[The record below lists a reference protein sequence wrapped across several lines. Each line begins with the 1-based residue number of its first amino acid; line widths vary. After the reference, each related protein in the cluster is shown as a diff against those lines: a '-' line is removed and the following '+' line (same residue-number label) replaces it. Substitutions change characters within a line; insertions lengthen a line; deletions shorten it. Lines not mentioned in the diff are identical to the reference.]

1 MTLYFKSATIYTSI
15 ICATNYERWI
25 YPMNDVLKKLSA
37 IGIVPVVVIND
48 ADKAVP
54 LAKALVEGGIPCA
67 EVTFR
72 TAAAEEAIKRMAA
85 EVPELIVGAGTVL
98 TKEQAD
104 KAIAA
109 GSQFLVSP
117 GLDPEIVEYCNEK
130 GYLITPGTAN
140 PSDLNHAVKLGL
152 EVVKFFP
159 AEAAGGLKMIKSM
172 AAAYTSLKF
181 MPTGG
186 INANNINSYLE
197 YNKIICCGGSWMVPG
212 KLIDEGKFDE
222 IVALCKEAVST
233 MLGLEVLH
241 VGINTED
248 EKAAMGVAE
257 KFNKLFNFPIDE
269 HKSAVFASK
278 GIEVRKQMF
287 LGKNGHIAIATNY
300 MDRAMRYIEA
310 MGGEFDM
317 DTASVKDG
325 KITSVYLKEDFGGFA
340 VHLVQK

>member
-1 MTLYFKSATIYTSI
+1 
-15 ICATNYERWI
+15 
-25 YPMNDVLKKLSA
+25 MNDVLKKLSA

-48 ADKAVP
+48 AEKAVP

-72 TAAAEEAIKRMAA
+72 TEAAEEAIRRMAQ

-98 TKEQAD
+98 TKDQAD
-104 KAIAA
+104 RAIAA

-186 INANNINSYLE
+186 ISAANLNSYLE

-222 IVALCKEAVST
+222 IVALCKEAVAT
-233 MLGLEVLH
+233 MLGFEVAH
-241 VGINTED
+241 VGINTEN
-248 EKAAMGVAE
+248 ETEALAVAD
-257 KFNKLFNFPIDE
+257 KFNKLFNFSI
-269 HKSAVFASK
+269 KNGNSAVFASS
-278 GIEVRKQMF
+278 GVEVRKQMF
-287 LGKNGHIAIATNY
+287 LGKNGHIAIKTNY
-300 MDRAMRYIEA
+300 MERAINYIQA

-317 DTASVKDG
+317 ETAVEKNG
-325 KITSVYLKEDFGGFA
+325 KITAIYLKEDFGGFA

>member
-1 MTLYFKSATIYTSI
+1 
-15 ICATNYERWI
+15 
-25 YPMNDVLKKLSA
+25 MNDVLKKLSA

-48 ADKAVP
+48 AEKAVP

-72 TAAAEEAIKRMAA
+72 TEAAEEAIRRMAQ

-98 TKEQAD
+98 TKDQAD
-104 KAIAA
+104 RAIAA

-186 INANNINSYLE
+186 ISAANLNSYLE

-222 IVALCKEAVST
+222 IVELCKEAVAT
-233 MLGLEVLH
+233 MLGFEVAH
-241 VGINTED
+241 VGINTEN
-248 EKAAMGVAE
+248 ETEALAVAE
-257 KFNKLFNFPIDE
+257 KFNKLFNFPV
-269 HKSAVFASK
+269 KNGNSAVFASS
-278 GIEVRKQMF
+278 GVEVRKQMF
-287 LGKNGHIAIATNY
+287 LGKNGHIAIKTNY
-300 MDRAMRYIEA
+300 MERAINYIQA

-317 DTASVKDG
+317 ETAVEKNG
-325 KITSVYLKEDFGGFA
+325 KITAIYLKEDFGGFA